1 MGKTDINIS
10 ASEVTSIISGVMA
23 SIQTSTSTVISNNDK
38 TFQANVDSQGCNNFK
53 FISNQTYY
61 TCDSN
66 VYTDQ
71 QAVQSIY
78 AQVVNS
84 LQTSI
89 TDKESGFSFGNL
101 DASTVATI
109 QNTMATILT
118 QSVIVDYTNTFMT
131 NSSSLQICSG
141 SRGGRNVIIGT
152 SDQIYNTYYDQYSKM
167 QSVQQAAA
175 DISNTLSAST
185 SVKKVGLISMIM
197 RAIVLICIVI
207 IVVVVI
213 GLVFFGV
220 VLIA

>member
-1 MGKTDINIS
+1 MGKTDITIS

-23 SIQTSTSTVISNNDK
+23 SIQTSSSTVISDNSTTIQVNYNSK
-38 TFQANVDSQGCNNFK
+38 GCNNFK
-53 FISNQTYY
+53 FTSNKTYY
-61 TCDSN
+61 TCTSTIF
-66 VYTDQ
+66 TDQ

-78 AQVVNS
+78 AQVIND

-89 TDKESGFSFGNL
+89 TDKESGFSFGSL

-109 QNTMATILT
+109 QNTMATVLT

-131 NSSSLQICSG
+131 DSTSLQICSG
-141 SRGGRNVIIGT
+141 TRGGSNVLIGT
-152 SDQIYNTYYDQYSKM
+152 SEQLYNTYYDQYSKM
-167 QSVQQAAA
+167 QSVQQVAA